1 MTWVRSEKIFF
12 TCPSRLVSLA
22 IFFSLSLWCFG
33 CSLCCL
39 HCLCVSDRGAGFLLF
54 CCCWS
59 LIKPRLLLLPFFVV
73 SITKLIK
80 LLLFSRSLFFFPGW
94 SLESYLLRASWLGF
108 LSCLE
113 ASTLEAVFCFISFSF
128 FPICR
133 SVKAAVRERER
144 ELQSFFFR
152 TRLSCLLQVSD
163 IRSWV
168 FFSSLLFSKCLGSS
182 PARLFKFAVVL
193 LQSSGILLQF
203 GFVNVVVVVVIFA
216 LFVISAFGVSH
227 SDLQLF
233 VSLIHSFAI
242 QQSFKLSESLWF
254 SFLI

>member
-1 MTWVRSEKIFF
+1 LKFRKLLAKSFLAWLSFLSGSVDIGSCVF
-12 TCPSRLVSLA
+12 VS
-22 IFFSLSLWCFG
+22 SLSLSFL
-33 CSLCCL
+33 SAE
-39 HCLCVSDRGAGFLLF
+39 VS
-54 CCCWS
+54 
-59 LIKPRLLLLPFFVV
+59 RLLWE
-73 SITKLIK
+73 
-80 LLLFSRSLFFFPGW
+80 R
-94 SLESYLLRASWLGF
+94 E
-108 LSCLE
+108 
-113 ASTLEAVFCFISFSF
+113 
-128 FPICR
+128 
-133 SVKAAVRERER
+133 RERER

-168 FFSSLLFSKCLGSS
+168 FISSLFFSKCLGSS
-182 PARLFKFAVVL
+182 PARLSKFAAVL

-203 GFVNVVVVVVIFA
+203 GSVNVVVVVVIFA